1 MMSAEKKRGTNV
13 GVVVSRRCLAQK
25 KILRMIFLISVTIF
39 SFSMT
44 IVAFPNKA
52 DGKKVIEIDLRGKSE
67 PQIKQLLQI
76 YPDLGAGAY
85 RKGKLE
91 VVVTAE
97 ELRQIKSQGYH
108 INILIDDIGAYS
120 KDLRVQGYF
129 DNFHSYEETVEAMR
143 IAEQRYPDLAK
154 MYDIGD
160 SWEKTESIADRDIW
174 ALKIS
179 DNVTEQEDEPEVLY
193 MGLHHARE
201 IITPEI
207 ILHWMNFL
215 LRNYGKSNLVTYL
228 VDNRQIWLVPILNP
242 DGHNYVFTK
251 DSYWRKNRRNNGDGS
266 FGVDLNRNYGYMWG
280 YDDIGSSPI
289 PRSDTYR
296 GTGPFSEPETQAIR
310 DLVEE
315 HNFVLS
321 LSYHSYGNL
330 FLYPWGYIRQ
340 NTPDHSTFVSISKVA
355 VSRNGYEHGNAASGT
370 IYTTNG
376 DTDDWLYGEQITKNK
391 VFGFTPEVG
400 EEFHPP
406 ESKIPELIRENLFPN
421 IVIALISGMPLPV
434 EHPVFGEAIAA
445 LNAAPLDSSLGL
457 AISDISEM
465 ERFFINN
472 DLWNIFDDQKL
483 FVQSA
488 GDENYLG
495 PSYPNPSNPETWIP
509 YKLAQNANVVI
520 RIHNSTGKHIRTLNL
535 GNKNAG
541 IYITRDKAAY
551 WDGLN
556 DTGEKVSS
564 GIYFYSIRAGD
575 FRDTRK
581 IVFIR

>member
-13 GVVVSRRCLAQK
+13 GVVVSRRCLAQEK
-25 KILRMIFLISVTIF
+25 SLRIIFLTAVTVF
-39 SFSMT
+39 LLSMT
-44 IVAFPNKA
+44 IIAFPNEA

-179 DNVTEQEDEPEVLY
+179 DNVTEREDEPEVLY

-315 HNFVLS
+315 HNFVLA